1 MSLAATRMLVREWRG
16 GELGV
21 LAMALVLAVGLVS
34 GISAFTARL
43 QSALEQES
51 HRFLAADLVVR
62 SGTPAPAGWLAE
74 AGELGL
80 ATARTLSFPSMLF
93 GAGEN
98 MHLASVK
105 AVSAGYPLR
114 GDLRFSKVPFGPA
127 EVVAGGPGPGE
138 IWLDSR
144 LFPLLEVEAGD
155 TVELGDIELRVTGS
169 VRGEPDQA
177 AGLYG
182 YGPRAM
188 MHIDDIAGSGVVQPG
203 SRVEFRQ
210 LYAGQPELLAQFQ
223 SSLTPRL
230 EPGQRLLQLEEG
242 QPRVSRALERAER
255 FLLLAGSLGV
265 VLAGVAIALAAG
277 RFSERHTDYVAV
289 MKSLGATAADISWL
303 YGRSLLLLAAF
314 ATATGCLLGWGMQ
327 SLFFYMFAEQ
337 LPVQPGPAGAEPYL
351 VGGATALVCILS
363 FAWPPIRRLTLAS
376 PLRVLRRDMPHALRR
391 SGTDYLVGLAAVC
404 GLMLWYCRDWQL
416 TLAVMAGL
424 GSVVLLGLS
433 GALLLLRGGRLLG
446 MRAGSVWRLGLA
458 NLQRRGASNALQV
471 MVFGMA
477 IMLVL
482 VLVLVRTSLLDE
494 WRMQL
499 PADAPNHFAINIA
512 ADEAPDLGAML
523 RAEEIKTEP
532 LFPMV
537 RGRLMEVNGQALPS
551 RDEAAEGE
559 PSQRESNFTWSA
571 TLPAGNVLEAGEW
584 WPEGS
589 TEPQV
594 SVEWEYAQ
602 RMGLQ
607 VGDSMGLR
615 IGEQS
620 LEVTV
625 TSLRSLDWESMQP
638 NFFLVFPPGVLEQF
652 PATYMTS
659 FHLAPESKLFLNDL
673 LRSFPTV
680 TVIEMDEVIK
690 EVRGI
695 IDQVSAAVELVLLV
709 IIATGALV
717 LVAGIQA
724 SMDTR
729 MQESAVLRALGA
741 GRRLLLG
748 ALAIEFVALGLCAGL
763 LAAVAAEIAVALL
776 QIFALEMN
784 YVPSP
789 WLWPLGLAVGA
800 VLIGALGVYSA
811 RRVVTTPPVAV
822 LREL

>member
-1 MSLAATRMLVREWRG
+1 MSLAATRMLLREWRG

-21 LAMALVLAVGLVS
+21 LAVALVLAVGLVS
-34 GISAFTARL
+34 GISAFTSRL

-62 SGTPAPAGWLAE
+62 SASPAPTAWLEEAAG
-74 AGELGL
+74 LGL

-93 GAGEN
+93 GKGEA

-105 AVSAGYPLR
+105 AVSSTYPLR
-114 GDLRFSKVPFGPA
+114 GELGFSAEPFGPTQLLS
-127 EVVAGGPGPGE
+127 AGPAPGE

-144 LFPLLEVEAGD
+144 LFPLLDIAVGD
-155 TVELGDIELRVTGS
+155 AVGLGDIDLRVSGS
-169 VRGEPDQA
+169 VRTEPDQA

-188 MHIDDIAGSGVVQPG
+188 MHIDDIAASGVVQPG

-210 LYAGQPELLAQFQ
+210 LYAGPVEGLAEFREV
-223 SSLTPRL
+223 LEPRL
-230 EPGQRLLQLEEG
+230 EPGQRLLTLEDG

-289 MKSLGATAADISWL
+289 MKSLGATAGDISWL
-303 YGRSLLLLAAF
+303 YGRSLLLLAAC
-314 ATATGCLLGWGMQ
+314 ATALGCLLGWSIQ
-327 SLFFYMFAEQ
+327 ALFFQLFADQ
-337 LPVQPGPAGAEPYL
+337 LPVQPGASGIQPYL
-351 VGGATALVCILS
+351 VGAFTALVCIFS

-391 SGTDYLVGLAAVC
+391 SATDYLTGLLAVC
-404 GLMLWYCRDWQL
+404 GLMWWYSRDWQL

-424 GSVVLLGLS
+424 GVVVLLGLG

-446 MRAGSVWRLGLA
+446 MHAGSVWRLGLA
-458 NLQRRGASNALQV
+458 NLQRRGAANALQV

-499 PADAPNHFAINIA
+499 PDDAPNHFAINIA
-512 ADEAPDLGAML
+512 TDEAAAFGELLASNNID
-523 RAEEIKTEP
+523 TEP

-537 RGRLMEVNGQALPS
+537 RGRLMAINGEALPAP
-551 RDEAAEGE
+551 DEAAEGE
-559 PSQRESNFTWSA
+559 PRQRESNLTWA
-571 TLPAGNVLEAGEW
+571 AQLPAGNEIEAGEW
-584 WPEGS
+584 WAPD
-589 TEPQV
+589 TKDALV
-594 SVEWEYAQ
+594 SVEQEYAQ
-602 RMGLQ
+602 RMGLEL
-607 VGDSMGLR
+607 GDRLQLR

-620 LEVTV
+620 LEVSV
-625 TSLRSLDWESMQP
+625 ASVRSLDWESMQP
-638 NFFLVFPPGVLEQF
+638 NFFLVFPPGLLERY

-659 FHLAPESKLFLNDL
+659 FHLAAESKIFLNQL
-673 LRSFPTV
+673 LRRFPTV

-717 LVAGIQA
+717 LVAGVQA

-729 MQESAVLRALGA
+729 MQEGAVLRALGA

-763 LAAVAAEIAVALL
+763 LAAVSAEIAVALL
-776 QIFALEMN
+776 QVFALGMN

-800 VLIGALGVYSA
+800 VLIGALGVTSA
-811 RRVVTTPPVAV
+811 RRVVTTAPVAV